1 MTPVIGTP
9 AAAEHA
15 RLFWLGFALLDVVA
29 ALLLFVFARLYG
41 QDTPA
46 TRRSAWV
53 VMFFVYA
60 AVALLGIYFLFDAF
74 SGQTPQYRTAV
85 QALIF
90 LALGSGGLVINA
102 IKRQ

>member
-1 MTPVIGTP
+1 M
-9 AAAEHA
+9 
-15 RLFWLGFALLDVVA
+15 VA
-29 ALLLFVFARLYG
+29 ALLLIVFARRFG

-60 AVALLGIYFLFDAF
+60 AVALLGIYFLVDAF

-102 IKRQ
+102 FKRQ